1 MEQEQLKEVFRLHK
15 LWLEDH
21 ADGVKANLRG
31 AYLRG
36 SDLRGSDLRGAYLG
50 GADLRGVNL
59 READLRWTDLYGA
72 NLEGAYLEGANLEG
86 ANLYEAN
93 LEGADLRY
101 CIGNS
106 KQIKTIQTETYYITY
121 TDKVMAIGCKQH
133 TIEEWFNFDDETIDK
148 MNKGTSL
155 EWWAKWKPVLKTIM
169 EIN

>member
-50 GADLRGVNL
+50 GADLG
-59 READLRWTDLYGA
+59 
-72 NLEGAYLEGANLEG
+72 G

-155 EWWAKWKPVLKTIM
+155 EWWAKWKPRLQDII
-169 EIN
+169 INP

>member
-50 GADLRGVNL
+50 GADLG
-59 READLRWTDLYGA
+59 
-72 NLEGAYLEGANLEG
+72 G

>member
-21 ADGVKANLRG
+21 KDGVRANLIG
-31 AYLRG
+31 AN
-36 SDLRGSDLRGAYLG
+36 LG
-50 GADLRGVNL
+50 GAN
-59 READLRWTDLYGA
+59 
-72 NLEGAYLEGANLEG
+72 
-86 ANLYEAN
+86 
-93 LEGADLRY
+93 LRY

-155 EWWAKWKPVLKTIM
+155 EWWAKWKPRLQDII
-169 EIN
+169 INP

>member
-21 ADGVKANLRG
+21 KDGVRANLIGANLRT
-31 AYLRG
+31 A
-36 SDLRGSDLRGAYLG
+36 
-50 GADLRGVNL
+50 NL
-59 READLRWTDLYGA
+59 RTADLRWANLRQGNLIGA
-72 NLEGAYLEGANLEG
+72 NLIGTNVEGAYVGGANLGG
-86 ANLYEAN
+86 AN
-93 LEGADLRY
+93 LRY

>member
-36 SDLRGSDLRGAYLG
+36 SDLRGADLRGAYLG
-50 GADLRGVNL
+50 GANL
-59 READLRWTDLYGA
+59 GGA
-72 NLEGAYLEGANLEG
+72 N
-86 ANLYEAN
+86 
-93 LEGADLRY
+93 LRY

-155 EWWAKWKPVLKTIM
+155 EWWAKWKPRLQDII
-169 EIN
+169 INP

>member
-50 GADLRGVNL
+50 GADLG
-59 READLRWTDLYGA
+59 
-72 NLEGAYLEGANLEG
+72 G
-86 ANLYEAN
+86 ANLYEAD
-93 LEGADLRY
+93 LRGADLRGAYLGGANLGGANLRY

-155 EWWAKWKPVLKTIM
+155 EWWAKWKPRLQDII
-169 EIN
+169 INP

>member
-50 GADLRGVNL
+50 GPDLG
-59 READLRWTDLYGA
+59 
-72 NLEGAYLEGANLEG
+72 G

>member
-21 ADGVKANLRG
+21 KDGVRANLIGANLRT
-31 AYLRG
+31 ANLRTA
-36 SDLRGSDLRGAYLG
+36 DLRWANLRQVNLIGANLIGTNLEGAYLG
-50 GADLRGVNL
+50 GADLG
-59 READLRWTDLYGA
+59 
-72 NLEGAYLEGANLEG
+72 G

>member
-21 ADGVKANLRG
+21 KDGVRANLIGANLRT
-31 AYLRG
+31 ANLRTA
-36 SDLRGSDLRGAYLG
+36 DLRWANLRQVNLIGANLIGTNLEGAYLG
-50 GADLRGVNL
+50 GADLG
-59 READLRWTDLYGA
+59 
-72 NLEGAYLEGANLEG
+72 G

-93 LEGADLRY
+93 LGGANLRY

>member
-50 GADLRGVNL
+50 GAN
-59 READLRWTDLYGA
+59 
-72 NLEGAYLEGANLEG
+72 
-86 ANLYEAN
+86 
-93 LEGADLRY
+93 LRY

-155 EWWAKWKPVLKTIM
+155 EWWAKWKPRLQDII
-169 EIN
+169 INP

>member
-36 SDLRGSDLRGAYLG
+36 SDLRGAYLRGADLRGAYLG
-50 GADLRGVNL
+50 GANL
-59 READLRWTDLYGA
+59 GGA
-72 NLEGAYLEGANLEG
+72 N
-86 ANLYEAN
+86 
-93 LEGADLRY
+93 LRY

-155 EWWAKWKPVLKTIM
+155 EWWAKWKPRLQDII
-169 EIN
+169 INP

>member
-31 AYLRG
+31 AYLSG
-36 SDLRGSDLRGAYLG
+36 ADLRGADLRGAYLG
-50 GADLRGVNL
+50 GANL
-59 READLRWTDLYGA
+59 GGA
-72 NLEGAYLEGANLEG
+72 N
-86 ANLYEAN
+86 
-93 LEGADLRY
+93 LRY

-155 EWWAKWKPVLKTIM
+155 EWWAKWKPRLQDII
-169 EIN
+169 INP

>member
-36 SDLRGSDLRGAYLG
+36 SDLRGAYLRGADLRGAYLG
-50 GADLRGVNL
+50 GANL
-59 READLRWTDLYGA
+59 GGA
-72 NLEGAYLEGANLEG
+72 N
-86 ANLYEAN
+86 
-93 LEGADLRY
+93 LRY

>member
-21 ADGVKANLRG
+21 KDGVRANLIGANLRT
-31 AYLRG
+31 ANLRTA
-36 SDLRGSDLRGAYLG
+36 DLRWANLRQVNLIGANLIGTNLEGAYLG
-50 GADLRGVNL
+50 GADLG
-59 READLRWTDLYGA
+59 
-72 NLEGAYLEGANLEG
+72 G

-155 EWWAKWKPVLKTIM
+155 EWWAKWKPRLQDII
-169 EIN
+169 INP

>member
-21 ADGVKANLRG
+21 KDGVRANLIGANLRT
-31 AYLRG
+31 ANLRTA
-36 SDLRGSDLRGAYLG
+36 DLRWANLRQVNLIGANLIGTNLEGAYLG
-50 GADLRGVNL
+50 GADLG
-59 READLRWTDLYGA
+59 
-72 NLEGAYLEGANLEG
+72 G

-93 LEGADLRY
+93 LGGANLRY

-155 EWWAKWKPVLKTIM
+155 EWWAKWKPRLQDII
-169 EIN
+169 INP

>member
-21 ADGVKANLRG
+21 KDGVRANLIGANLRT
-31 AYLRG
+31 ANLRTA
-36 SDLRGSDLRGAYLG
+36 DLRWANLRQVNLIGANLIGTNLEGAYLG
-50 GADLRGVNL
+50 GANL
-59 READLRWTDLYGA
+59 GGA
-72 NLEGAYLEGANLEG
+72 N
-86 ANLYEAN
+86 
-93 LEGADLRY
+93 LRY